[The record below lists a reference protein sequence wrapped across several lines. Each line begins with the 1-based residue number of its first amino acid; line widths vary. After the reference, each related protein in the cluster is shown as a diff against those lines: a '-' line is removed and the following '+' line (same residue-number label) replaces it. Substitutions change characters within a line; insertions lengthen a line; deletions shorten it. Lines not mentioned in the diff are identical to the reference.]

1 LSRPLLSIR
10 NLELTLGTGS
20 AAIPLVRGAGFDVA
34 EGEMLGLVGES
45 GSGKSL
51 TCRAVMQL
59 LPPTI
64 RMTGGVAEMGGR
76 DLLRLPQADI
86 AKVRGPEIGMIFQ
99 NPSTYLDPVI
109 RIGDQIGAALRVH
122 QGMSRREALREAV
135 ELLQKVGIS
144 DPKQRAL
151 NYPHEF
157 SGGMRQRAMIAA
169 ALACRPKLL
178 IADEPTTALDVTIQ
192 AQILRLLLDLRDQYG
207 LSIILITHD
216 LSVVSQTCDRIVVLY
231 GGQVM
236 ETASKADILGR
247 SQHPYTIG
255 LIGSQPEL
263 TEPGQV
269 LPSIPGYPP
278 GPNEKL
284 LGCRFAPRCTYAKAR
299 CHDEPPVL
307 QKNGSERQT
316 ACHFWQEVA
325 Q

>member
-1 LSRPLLSIR
+1 MPLLSIR
-10 NLELTLGTGS
+10 DLELTLGQGEQ
-20 AAIPLVRGAGFDVA
+20 AIPLVRGAGFDVA

-64 RMTGGVAEMGGR
+64 RVTGGTAEMGGR
-76 DLLRLPQADI
+76 DLLRLPAAEIRQ
-86 AKVRGPEIGMIFQ
+86 VRGSDIGMIFQ

-109 RIGDQIGAALRVH
+109 SIGDQIGEALRVH
-122 QGMSRREALREAV
+122 QGLSRRDALREAE
-135 ELLQKVGIS
+135 ELLQQVGIP
-144 DPKQRAL
+144 DPKRRVL

-192 AQILRLLLDLRDQYG
+192 AQILRLLLDLRDRFG

-236 ETASKADILGR
+236 ESAPTREMLG
-247 SQHPYTIG
+247 QPYHPYSAG

-263 TEPGQV
+263 AEYGQE

-278 GPNEKL
+278 GPKDL
-284 LGCRFAPRCTYAKAR
+284 LRGCRFAPRCHRAEQR
-299 CHDEPPVL
+299 CHDDPPEL
-307 QKNGSERQT
+307 RNSGSGRQA
-316 ACHFWQEVA
+316 ACHFWQEVTG
-325 Q
+325 